1 MDEKTLPLDKY
12 GLSTNA
18 LADRA
23 HRLWGKDVH
32 YRSLF
37 EQTSECVFIIGL
49 DFQYLAANQQA
60 LSLLGYEQHE
70 LVGMPVSHVMSQ
82 DDSLGHNSLFVD
94 DESNLYERI
103 LKRKDGST
111 LPVEVSTSIVYDEHA
126 EPAYI
131 QSIARDISERKHA
144 EWILK
149 RHTQILSAISDA
161 TARLLR
167 SSSIE
172 IKIPRVLE
180 SLGVAMEVA
189 SCIIF
194 EIDTFSETPLV
205 EVRYQWERSPGD
217 AFDVSSAVQ
226 GYLPDLL
233 HMNSGYFSSAAA
245 VDGIPPVTPAFVA
258 IPISGNLGSWGFLG
272 FFDEAY
278 KLSWSSAELDAAQTA
293 ANLIGAALQRN
304 RYEEAIR
311 LSEARNRII
320 LDALPDLLIRINTE
334 GHILDYSA
342 NSTHP
347 LYVHRDLI
355 TGKKFWQI
363 WPPETVKQIIGEANE
378 GSFNCSSYVEEFRL
392 PYSNHAYE
400 SRLYPLSSNEA
411 LIVIRDITEQARL
424 NEMKS
429 DFINR
434 ASHELRTPLTTAIL
448 MTELIREGGT
458 PDELEEYWHTLESE
472 LNRQKI
478 LIDRLLIAGRLES
491 GMMKLEVGP
500 MDIIPVLQE
509 SLIAVKPI
517 AAKGRISLTLDVPAS
532 PVQVIGD
539 KSGLQQVFI
548 NLINNAVKFSRSG
561 GTVQVNVSEEKE
573 RVLIDV
579 IDSGVGIP
587 EQAINHLFERFYRA
601 KNVTIAEIPGSGIG
615 LYIVKSII
623 EALGGT
629 IEVNSVLNQGT
640 TFKVRLKRFV

>member
-1 MDEKTLPLDKY
+1 MDEKTIPLDKY
-12 GLSTNA
+12 RFGTSA
-18 LADRA
+18 LTTRA
-23 HRLWGKDVH
+23 SRLWGKDVH
-32 YRSLF
+32 YRALF

-70 LVGMPVSHVMSQ
+70 LSGMPVSNVMSQ

-180 SLGVAMEVA
+180 SLGMAMDVA
-189 SCIIF
+189 SCVIF

-205 EVRYQWERSPGD
+205 EVRYQWERSPDD
-217 AFDVSSAVQ
+217 ALDVSFAVQ
-226 GYLPDLL
+226 GYMPDLL

-245 VDGIPPVTPAFVA
+245 MNGIAPVTPAFVA

-278 KLSWSSAELDAAQTA
+278 KLSWSPAELDAAQTA

-334 GHILDYSA
+334 GQILDYSA
-342 NSTHP
+342 NSNHP

-363 WPPETVKQIIGEANE
+363 WPPETVKRIIGEANE
-378 GSFNCSSYVEEFRL
+378 SSFSYSSYAEEFRL

-400 SRLYPLSSNEA
+400 SRLYPLSSSEA

-458 PDELEEYWHTLESE
+458 PEELDEYWHTLESE

-491 GMMKLEVGP
+491 GMMKLEIGP
-500 MDIIPVLQE
+500 VDIISVLQE
-509 SLIAVKPI
+509 SLVAVKPI
-517 AAKGRISLTLDVPAS
+517 AAKGKISLSLNAPAQ

-548 NLINNAVKFSRSG
+548 NLINNAVKFSRSAG
-561 GTVQVNVSEEKE
+561 AVQVNVSKDEEQ
-573 RVLIDV
+573 VLIEIV
-579 IDSGVGIP
+579 DSGVGIP
-587 EQAINHLFERFYRA
+587 EQAITHLFERFYRA

-615 LYIVKSII
+615 LYIVKSIL

-640 TFKVRLKRFV
+640 TFKVSLKRFE